1 MGKKDRAQGDKMSIL
16 FSLLGIFLFV
26 LGLLITVGL
35 HELGHLI
42 PAKKFGVKVPKYFI
56 GFGSTLWS
64 IKRAGT
70 EYGLKVLPLGGFV
83 QLAGMLPPAREG
95 VRKHKSNGEL
105 TLAEQAR
112 QDSAAE
118 LEPGEESQAF
128 WRLPAHKKL
137 VVMFGG
143 PCINVLLSVLLI
155 VGVMCGIGVGTYG
168 TTISQ
173 VPRCISA
180 EESCADN
187 DRAPASLAGF
197 QPGDCI
203 YKWNGTPVATW
214 KDVQEAIV
222 SGGVR
227 PADVLIE
234 REGKQITLNVTP
246 IETERPVV
254 SGGAVVTDPE
264 TGQAKTDLK
273 PYVGLSPQIEL
284 QRTSVGTALAQA
296 GKLAAGTVQIVAVL
310 PAKLWQIFTTL
321 LSGAPRDSSS
331 VVGIVGVAHMAGTI
345 TSAQAEGYNIA
356 QRAADFLM
364 LMASLNMSL
373 FIFNMIPLLPL
384 DGGHILGALIEGV
397 RSTIARWRGKADPG
411 AFDTARLLP
420 LSYAVIAFF
429 VLMTVLLVVADIVNP
444 VGG

>member
-1 MGKKDRAQGDKMSIL
+1 MTFL
-16 FSLLGIFLFV
+16 FSLLGILLFV

-83 QLAGMLPPAREG
+83 QLAGMLAPAREG
-95 VRKHKSNGEL
+95 VRTRKPNGEL

-118 LEPGEESQAF
+118 LEPGEENQAF
-128 WRLPAHKKL
+128 WRLPARKKL

-143 PCINVLLSVLLI
+143 PCVNLFLSVVLI

-168 TTISQ
+168 TVISQ
-173 VPRCISA
+173 VPRCVSVEENCA
-180 EESCADN
+180 ES

-197 QPGDCI
+197 QQGDRI
-203 YKWNGTPVATW
+203 REWAGVPVSTW
-214 KDVQEAIV
+214 EDVQKAIA
-222 SGGVR
+222 SGGIR
-227 PADVLIE
+227 STDVLIE
-234 REGKQITLNVTP
+234 RDGEQVTLSVTP
-246 IETERPVV
+246 IEVERPVV
-254 SGGAVVTDPE
+254 SGGTVVTDPE
-264 TGQAKTDLK
+264 TGQAQTELK

-284 QRTSVGTALAQA
+284 QRTSIGTALKKA
-296 GKLAAGTVQIVAVL
+296 GMLALGTLQIVAVL
-310 PAKLWQIFTTL
+310 PVKVWQTFVELI
-321 LSGAPRDSSS
+321 SGAPRDTSG
-331 VVGIVGVAHMAGTI
+331 VVGIVGVADMAGTI
-345 TSAQAEGYNIA
+345 TSAQVPGYGIAE
-356 QRAADFLM
+356 RVADFLM

-397 RSTIARWRGKADPG
+397 RRQVARWRGKPDPG

-420 LSYAVIAFF
+420 LSYVVIAFF
-429 VLMTVLLVVADIVNP
+429 VLMTVLLVAADIVNP
-444 VGG
+444 IGG